1 MNISILTNRD
11 LASHIALSRLVKEL
25 AGHRLAIFLSEKVG
39 GDQQLPQPLVELA
52 AFEKSLLEDGRPN
65 FDELAASAGCSIQGF
80 DDLGNLVNS
89 PEGLARIQASE
100 PELIISLRF
109 GLIIRD
115 TVIAI
120 PRHGV
125 INLHSGL
132 LPDYRGVMATFRAM
146 LNGESEIASTL
157 HYIQDSGVDTGD
169 IISTVAIPLAR
180 DKSYLLN
187 VLNLYAGGCDQ
198 ILQAVAA
205 IEAGQP
211 LTAESQQGPAG
222 YFSFPTEAEL
232 AQFFNLG
239 HRLFESADISRVNT
253 LNNTLN
259 NTSHNTSHNT
269 LHNQY

>member
-11 LASHIALSRLVKEL
+11 LASYIALSRLVKEL

-39 GDQQLPQPLVELA
+39 SKQQQLPQPLLNLA
-52 AFEKSLLEDGRPN
+52 AFEKSLLEDGRPS
-65 FDELAASAGCSIQGF
+65 FDDLATAAGCSIQGF
-80 DDLGNLVNS
+80 SDLGGRVNS

-109 GLIIRD
+109 GLIIYD
-115 TVIAI
+115 AVIAL
-120 PRHGV
+120 PKHGV
-125 INLHSGL
+125 INLHSGR

-157 HYIQDSGVDTGD
+157 HYIQDSGIDTGD
-169 IISTVAIPLAR
+169 IISTLAIPLAR

-187 VLNLYAGGCDQ
+187 VLNLYTGGCDQ
-198 ILQAVAA
+198 IIQAVAA

-211 LTAESQQGPAG
+211 LAAEPQQGAAG
-222 YFSFPTEAEL
+222 YFSFPDEAEL
-232 AQFFNLG
+232 QQFSALG
-239 HRLFESADISRVNT
+239 YRLFERADASRVNS
-253 LNNTLN
+253 LN
-259 NTSHNTSHNT
+259 NTSHNT

>member
-1 MNISILTNRD
+1 MNITLLTNRD
-11 LASHIALSRLVKEL
+11 LPSHVALTQLVGVLSHHKL
-25 AGHRLAIFLSEKVG
+25 SIFISEKVG
-39 GDQQLPQPLVELA
+39 GDVELPQPLLDMA
-52 AFEKSLLEDGRPN
+52 AFERGVLADGRPS
-65 FDELAASAGCSIQGF
+65 FDELAASAGCPLQGF
-80 DDLGNLVNS
+80 ADIGSRVNGA
-89 PEGLARIQASE
+89 EGIARIQATE
-100 PELIISLRF
+100 PDLIISLRF

-115 TVIAI
+115 AVIAI
-120 PRHGV
+120 PKHGV

-259 NTSHNTSHNT
+259 NTSHNT